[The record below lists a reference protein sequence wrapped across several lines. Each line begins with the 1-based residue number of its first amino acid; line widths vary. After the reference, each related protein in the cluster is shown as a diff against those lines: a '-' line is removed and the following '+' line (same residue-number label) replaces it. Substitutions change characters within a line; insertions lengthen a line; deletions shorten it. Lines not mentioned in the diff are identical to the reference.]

1 MNTNFNN
8 KFVNL
13 SKNLFE
19 KFTEDGEYIFG
30 SSGVFNP
37 DTGDFTE
44 TSNVIKISCRK
55 GYPYATLSKGELDA
69 GLAEKDDNVILTAG
83 IYFKN
88 NEPSIGNKIKIQN
101 ETFSIKNIIEVKSV
115 YDVAMYKFI
124 CGKA

>member
-37 DTGDFTE
+37 ETGDFTE
-44 TSNVIKISCRK
+44 TSNTIKISCRK
-55 GYPYATLSKGELDA
+55 SSPKEGDLNS
-69 GLAEKDDNVILTAG
+69 GLAQKEDNIILTAG

-101 ETFSIKNIIEVKSV
+101 ETFSIKNIIEIKSV

-124 CGKA
+124 CGKS

>member
-1 MNTNFNN
+1 MNTSFNN

-30 SSGVFNP
+30 SAGVFNP

-44 TSNVIKISCRK
+44 TDDVIKISCRK
-55 GYPYATLSKGELDA
+55 GYPTKGDLDSGLS
-69 GLAEKDDNVILTAG
+69 EKDDNIILTAG
-83 IYFKN
+83 VYFKN
-88 NEPSIGNKIKIQN
+88 NKPLIGNKIKIQN

-124 CGKA
+124 CGKS

>member
-1 MNTNFNN
+1 MNTSFNN

-30 SSGVFNP
+30 SGGVFNP

-44 TSNVIKISCRK
+44 TSNTINISCRK
-55 GYPYATLSKGELDA
+55 SNPTIGDLNS
-69 GLAEKDDNVILTAG
+69 GLAQKEDNIILTAG

-88 NEPSIGNKIKIQN
+88 NKPLIGNKIKIQN
-101 ETFSIKNIIEVKSV
+101 ETFSIKNIIEIKSV
-115 YDVAMYKFI
+115 YDIAMYKFI
-124 CGKA
+124 CGKS

>member
-30 SSGVFNP
+30 SGGVFNP
-37 DTGDFTE
+37 ETGNFTE
-44 TSNVIKISCRK
+44 TSNTIKISCRK
-55 GYPYATLSKGELDA
+55 SNPKIGDLNS
-69 GLAEKDDNVILTAG
+69 GLAQKEDNIILTAG

-88 NEPSIGNKIKIQN
+88 NKPLIGNKIKIQN

>member
-30 SSGVFNP
+30 SGGVFNP
-37 DTGDFTE
+37 ETGDYTE
-44 TSNVIKISCRK
+44 TNNTIKISCRK

-69 GLAEKDDNVILTAG
+69 GLAEKDDNIILTAG
-83 IYFKN
+83 VYFKN
-88 NEPSIGNKIKIQN
+88 NKPLIGNKIKIQN
-101 ETFSIKNIIEVKSV
+101 ETFSIKNIIEIKSV

>member
-1 MNTNFNN
+1 MNTSFNN

-30 SSGVFNP
+30 SGGVFNP

-44 TSNVIKISCRK
+44 TSNTIKISFRK
-55 GYPYATLSKGELDA
+55 SNPTIGDLNS
-69 GLAEKDDNVILTAG
+69 GLAQKEDNIILTAG
-83 IYFKN
+83 IYFKDN
-88 NEPSIGNKIKIQN
+88 KPFIGNKIKIQN

-124 CGKA
+124 CGKS

>member
-1 MNTNFNN
+1 MNTSFNN

-30 SSGVFNP
+30 SGGVFNP

-44 TSNVIKISCRK
+44 TNNTIKISCRK
-55 GYPYATLSKGELDA
+55 SKPTIGDLNS
-69 GLAEKDDNVILTAG
+69 GLAQKEDNIILTAG

-88 NEPSIGNKIKIQN
+88 NKPLIGNKIKIQN
-101 ETFSIKNIIEVKSV
+101 ETFSIKNIIEVKSI

>member
-1 MNTNFNN
+1 MNTSFNN

-30 SSGVFNP
+30 SGGVFNP
-37 DTGDFTE
+37 ETGDYTE
-44 TSNVIKISCRK
+44 TSNTIKISCRK
-55 GYPYATLSKGELDA
+55 SNPTKGVLDS
-69 GLAEKDDNVILTAG
+69 GLTEKDDNIILTAG
-83 IYFKN
+83 IYFKDN
-88 NEPSIGNKIKIQN
+88 KPLIGNKIKIQN

>member
-1 MNTNFNN
+1 MNTSFNN

-30 SSGVFNP
+30 NAGVFNP
-37 DTGDFTE
+37 ETGDFTE
-44 TSNVIKISCRK
+44 TDNVIKISCRK
-55 GYPYATLSKGELDA
+55 YNPTKGDLDS
-69 GLAEKDDNVILTAG
+69 GLAQKEDNIILTSG
-83 IYFKN
+83 IYFKDN
-88 NEPSIGNKIKIQN
+88 KPLIGNKIKIQN

>member
-30 SSGVFNP
+30 SAGVFNP

-55 GYPYATLSKGELDA
+55 SYPYVTLSKGELDA
-69 GLAEKDDNVILTAG
+69 GLAEKDDNIILTAG

-88 NEPSIGNKIKIQN
+88 NKPLIGNKIKIQN